1 MSPSC
6 SAGSLGQA
14 LASLGFGLLP
24 CERWGSSWCA
34 PGSPS
39 ALSLET
45 VVSRGVRLTR
55 VQTSAPPLTAV
66 SFQQQV
72 ACQAFL
78 TFSLLIL
85 RMEWVTLLLRSC
97 CEVSVR

>member
-55 VQTSAPPLTAV
+55 AAGGLSGLPNLQSPHP
-66 SFQQQV
+66 
-72 ACQAFL
+72 
-78 TFSLLIL
+78 
-85 RMEWVTLLLRSC
+85 
-97 CEVSVR
+97 